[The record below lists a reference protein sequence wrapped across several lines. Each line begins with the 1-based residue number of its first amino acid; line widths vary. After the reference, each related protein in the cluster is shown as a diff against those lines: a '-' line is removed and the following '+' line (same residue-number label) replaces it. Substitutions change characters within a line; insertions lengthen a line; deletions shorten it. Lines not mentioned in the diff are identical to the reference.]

1 MQLSLFD
8 DKFIL
13 LNEGTSALI
22 TLDLE
27 EAKTKLQLYKERY
40 REHGEVDRK
49 LAMTEF
55 LLQGFV
61 DSPASGSDEPLYLY
75 SLWNS
80 FEDYVEAEGFKT
92 PDLIQE
98 IKKSFFSKLIA
109 SLNGRHSA
117 ENVWLCDS
125 VPLGRLLIEAGDY
138 DRAIA
143 SLQSALMT
151 PSGNGN
157 ASLLYGYIG
166 DAYIAKGELTVARKC
181 YLEAS
186 LVDPQA
192 VDWRRINDKELAALR
207 STLVTDRGMDDS
219 EATEWLSSYAYIEGL
234 FQPKAL
240 RLKDEL
246 KHFVNEYRELDR
258 IYKKRGDAALKPKL
272 FIRAIILCDNA
283 AILQHVK
290 GIDFIE
296 LRAQMKDIDGRLFTD
311 YMKLIRSKRPR

>member
-27 EAKTKLQLYKERY
+27 EAKTKLDLYKNRY
-40 REHGEVDRK
+40 SETGEVDRK

-55 LLQGFV
+55 LMKGFAGAT
-61 DSPASGSDEPLYLY
+61 ASGTEESVYLY

-80 FEDYVEAEGFKT
+80 FEDYVEAEGFRT
-92 PDLIQE
+92 PDLLQE

-109 SLNGRHSA
+109 SLNGRHGA
-117 ENVWLCDS
+117 ENAWLCDS
-125 VPLGRLLIEAGDY
+125 VPLGQLFIEAGDY

-143 SLQSALMT
+143 SLQSALMA

-157 ASLLYGYIG
+157 ASLLYGYMG
-166 DAYIAKGELTVARKC
+166 DAYTAKGELTVARKC
-181 YLEAS
+181 YLEAC
-186 LVDPQA
+186 LIDPQA
-192 VDWRRINDKELAALR
+192 IDWRRINDKELAALR
-207 STLVTDRGMDDS
+207 RTLVRDRGMNDP
-219 EATEWLSSYAYIEGL
+219 EAAEWLPSYAYIEEL

-246 KHFVNEYRELDR
+246 KRFVNEYHALDG

-290 GIDFIE
+290 GIDLIQ
-296 LRAQMKDIDGRLFTD
+296 LRAQMKASDGSLFND
-311 YMKLIRSKRPR
+311 YMKLMRSKRP